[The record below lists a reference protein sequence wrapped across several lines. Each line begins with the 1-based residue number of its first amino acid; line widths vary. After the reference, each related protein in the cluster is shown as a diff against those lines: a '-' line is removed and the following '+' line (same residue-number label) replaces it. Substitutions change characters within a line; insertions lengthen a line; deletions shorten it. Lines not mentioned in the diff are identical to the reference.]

1 MLHLQTYAACISE
14 QFWSASDVK
23 MYGDV
28 WNESAG
34 ACFQTS
40 SISLSKSIYLEV
52 SFTGI
57 LKPSLDIIL
66 LFQMFCPISKA
77 MKGKVIVE

>member
-14 QFWSASDVK
+14 QFWSASDVHVS
-23 MYGDV
+23 GDV
-28 WNESAG
+28 WNGSAG

-40 SISLSKSIYLEV
+40 SISLSKSTYLEV

-66 LFQMFCPISKA
+66 LFQMFCQISTA